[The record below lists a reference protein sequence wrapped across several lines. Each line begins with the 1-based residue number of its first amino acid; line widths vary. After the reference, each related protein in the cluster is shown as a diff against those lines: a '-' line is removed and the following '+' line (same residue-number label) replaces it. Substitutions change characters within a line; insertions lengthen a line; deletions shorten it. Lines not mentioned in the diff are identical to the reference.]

1 MMKKI
6 ILLMLVLP
14 LSAHVF
20 AQTGSIGINT
30 PNPNSNAALDI
41 VSANKGLLPP
51 RVALTSTNSPAPL
64 GAHVTGMVVYNMA
77 IAGTSPNN
85 VIPGLYYNDGTQW
98 SLIVNVATL
107 NALGIPRPAIYQ
119 LNSTMNNF
127 LSTQIAGQKQI
138 LAPVL
143 EIANSSGSGISYAG
157 ASQIVFT
164 PGLYAITFTYEA
176 IHSNGTCDLSSYFV
190 DFPVGSSPSVQRV
203 HSTASHV
210 AGGSSNHGG
219 SITFT
224 SRITSNYVW
233 NIELGR
239 GQSGN
244 CQGTGMDLLQK
255 STQISILRIAN

>member
-6 ILLMLVLP
+6 ILSMMVLS
-14 LSAHVF
+14 LSFHVF

-41 VSANKGLLPP
+41 VSTNKGLLPP

-64 GAHVTGMVVYNMA
+64 SANVAGMLVYNTA
-77 IAGTSPNN
+77 TAGTSPND
-85 VIPGLYYNDGTQW
+85 VVPGFYYNDGSQW
-98 SLIVNVATL
+98 SAIANVSTL
-107 NALGIPRPAIYQ
+107 NTLGIPRPAIYQ

-127 LSTQIAGQKQI
+127 LSTQVNGQKQI

-143 EIANSSGSGISYAG
+143 EIANSSGSGVTYAG
-157 ASQIVFT
+157 ASQITFT
-164 PGLYAITFTYEA
+164 PGLYTITFTYEA
-176 IHSNGTCDLSSYFV
+176 LHNNGSCDLSSYFV
-190 DFPVGSSPSVQRV
+190 DFPVGSSGGTQRV

-210 AGGSSNHGG
+210 SGINANHGG

-224 SRITSNYVW
+224 ARITSNYVW

-244 CQGTGMDLLQK
+244 CLGTGMSLFQK
-255 STQISILRIAN
+255 STQVSILRIGN